1 MESRTLKTKRII
13 FKTLIILLSAFL
25 TLWALLYIVGN
36 GIDKGK
42 KEAKYIFMCNDVQA
56 WKDAGSPRGED
67 LEKWLKTRGGFSIG
81 ENHYPMYVA
90 SNLVFKIRGTN
101 VTTLFATTPTSAADY
116 VTFITEDCLLIELWP
131 SGNVRVIKD
140 SRHPP
145 VGPPLSRFSP
155 FFLPSSDE

>member
-1 MESRTLKTKRII
+1 MKTKRII
-13 FKTLIILLSAFL
+13 FKTLIILLSVFL
-25 TLWALLYIVGN
+25 ILWTLLYIVGN
-36 GIDKGK
+36 GIDEGK
-42 KEAKYIFMCNDVQA
+42 KRAKYMFMYYDVQA
-56 WKDAGSPRGED
+56 WKEAGSPRGED
-67 LEKWLKTRGGFSIG
+67 LEKWLKAIGGFTHDGKS
-81 ENHYPMYVA
+81 YPIYVA

-140 SRHPP
+140 SQRPP
-145 VGPPLSRFSP
+145 VGPPLSKFSP